1 MENKYKMIKA
11 GIKFPHT
18 VAVLAVLGLALVS
31 PLVAQTPSAQAWN
44 VLQAG
49 LEDKTLEERAV
60 AVRVLGL
67 VENDPRAQ
75 ELAIKALSDTKP
87 EVRAAAADALGQMNA
102 KSAAPKL
109 VQIITSDEKDVGVI
123 LACARSLVQMGDNR
137 GYAVYYAILTGEKKS
152 GGGLLDDQKK
162 MLQDPKKMAQFGF
175 EQGIGFI
182 PFAGIGYGA
191 VKAFTKDD
199 ESPVKAAA
207 AKMLIKDPDPKTRE
221 ALIAAASNK
230 SWIVR
235 MAALD
240 SLARRGDSSVVPQIM
255 PQLNDE
261 KDVVRYTAAGAI
273 IHLTQLKTAAPA
285 PAPKTAA
292 PKNKKK

>member
-1 MENKYKMIKA
+1 MIKA
-11 GIKFPHT
+11 GTKLPRT
-18 VAVLAVLGLALVS
+18 VVVLALFGSALAI
-31 PLVAQTPSAQAWN
+31 PLMAQNPSTQAWG

-49 LEDKTLEERAV
+49 LADKTLEERAV

-67 VENDPRAQ
+67 VENDPKAQ
-75 ELAIKALSDTKP
+75 ELAIKALSDSKP
-87 EVRAAAADALGQMNA
+87 EVRAAAADALGQMSA
-102 KSAAPKL
+102 KSAAPQL

-123 LACARSLVQMGDNR
+123 LACARSLVQLGDNR
-137 GYAVYYAILTGEKKS
+137 GYAVYYAVLTGEKKS
-152 GGGLLDDQKK
+152 GGGLLDEQKK

-240 SLARRGDSSVVPQIM
+240 SLARRGDPSVVPQIL
-255 PQLNDE
+255 PQLKDE

-273 IHLTQLKTAAPA
+273 IHLSQLKSAAPA
-285 PAPKTAA
+285 PKPVT
-292 PKNKKK
+292 PRTKKK